1 MKDWLIWQLADS
13 AYPAGGFAHS
23 GGLEAAWQQGE
34 LNGESGLADYMRSQ
48 LTQVGHSQLPFVLAA
63 HRDPDRFCELDRLC
77 HAFLSNHVANRASR
91 RQGGALLASSESV
104 FPFTTMLRAL
114 RSTVTRTEAEGH
126 FPPIFGVVT
135 RALGVDSER
144 TGRLFLFLALRGL
157 VSSAVRL
164 GAVGPLRGQF
174 IQHRLGPYAEQIARR
189 CGKVSVED
197 AAHTA
202 PLLDVLQATQ
212 DRLYS
217 RLFQS

>member
-1 MKDWLIWQLADS
+1 MLKNTYGTGCFLLVN
-13 AYPAGGFAHS
+13 S
-23 GGLEAAWQQGE
+23 GPE
-34 LNGESGLADYMRSQ
+34 
-48 LTQVGHSQLPFVLAA
+48 P
-63 HRDPDRFCELDRLC
+63 
-77 HAFLSNHVANRASR
+77 
-91 RQGGALLASSESV
+91 
-104 FPFTTMLRAL
+104 L
-114 RSTVTRTEAEGH
+114 RSSAGLLSSVAWETGQGPVYMMEGAV
-126 FPPIFGVVT
+126 FIAG
-135 RALGVDSER
+135 AASER

-189 CGKVSVED
+189 CGKTSVED

-202 PLLDVLQATQ
+202 PLLDVLQATH